1 MGIIETTINNMT
13 LVDLKKARVSSIS
26 EDPKLTKKLIE
37 LVIENLKDVEANNGY
52 SGIANKLGLTKQ
64 QVVEIHNAMNKRINE
79 LTITKEVI

>member
-26 EDPKLTKKLIE
+26 EEPKLTKKLIE

>member
-1 MGIIETTINNMT
+1 MT

-26 EDPKLTKKLIE
+26 EEPKLTKKLIE